1 MRRYKMALRCLT
13 VTVILLGSFTSA
25 SRAQENPCST
35 RGGVTTCTLDPGFV
49 ATYLLSRAPNTIAVG
64 DPKVADA
71 AIGPG
76 NKLVLTAKKSGT
88 TNVIAFDSN
97 GEEILQATVEV
108 LAPPPPLSED
118 TRNRIRVRYPSAN
131 DKEPGI
137 GVVRTFVCD
146 PNCDLSGREE
156 PLAAGTS
163 ITTSSTLRTPTGAS
177 STLVTKGGPP
187 VLAPPSE

>member
-35 RGGVTTCTLDPGFV
+35 RGGVTTCTLNPGFV

-88 TNVIAFDSN
+88 TNVIAFDST

-118 TRNRIRVRYPSAN
+118 TIGSGSAT
-131 DKEPGI
+131 
-137 GVVRTFVCD
+137 RHQ
-146 PNCDLSGREE
+146 
-156 PLAAGTS
+156 
-163 ITTSSTLRTPTGAS
+163 TTRSL
-177 STLVTKGGPP
+177 
-187 VLAPPSE
+187 VLAWSELLCVIQTATSVGGKNHWPRGLQLPAAAP

>member
-1 MRRYKMALRCLT
+1 MRHLRCLT
-13 VTVILLGSFTSA
+13 VAVILLGSLTSVT
-25 SRAQENPCST
+25 RAQENPCST
-35 RGGVTTCTLDPGFV
+35 RSGVTTCTLNPGFV

-88 TNVIAFDSN
+88 TNVIAFDST

-108 LAPPPPLSED
+108 LTLSED

-137 GVVRTFVCD
+137 GVVRAFVCD
-146 PNCDLSGREE
+146 PDCDLSGREE

-163 ITTSSTLRTPTGAS
+163 ITTSSTLRTPTGSS
-177 STLVTKGGPP
+177 STSVTRGHHPFRYHRANEI
-187 VLAPPSE
+187 LLRAAE

>member
-1 MRRYKMALRCLT
+1 MRRYKMALCCVT

-25 SRAQENPCST
+25 SRAQGNPCST
-35 RGGVTTCTLDPGFV
+35 RGGVTTCTLNPGFV

-88 TNVIAFDSN
+88 TNVIAFDAT

-108 LAPPPPLSED
+108 LALSED

-146 PNCDLSGREE
+146 PDCDLSGREE

-163 ITTSSTLRTPTGAS
+163 ITTSSTLRTPTGSS
-177 STLVTKGGPP
+177 STSVTKGGPP
-187 VLAPPSE
+187 VPVPPGE